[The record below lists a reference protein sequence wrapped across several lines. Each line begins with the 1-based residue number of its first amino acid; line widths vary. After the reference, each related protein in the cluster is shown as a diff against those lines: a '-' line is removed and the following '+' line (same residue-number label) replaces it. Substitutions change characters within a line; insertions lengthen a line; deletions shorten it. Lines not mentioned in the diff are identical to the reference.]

1 MAALV
6 GDYLLYL
13 DNRCWWSAVVG
24 LDFGLC
30 KMEGRE
36 RHVAS
41 FFLFAEYQKVV
52 LKVVDFMMQIDV

>member
-1 MAALV
+1 M
-6 GDYLLYL
+6 
-13 DNRCWWSAVVG
+13 G

-52 LKVVDFMMQIDV
+52 LKVVDFMVQIDV